1 MSDAFSAFVSENSLL
16 KYSTKVEQYNPF
28 QVSYFPNLSYNNKNE
43 HCNCYTYCIYY

>member
-28 QVSYFPNLSYNNKNE
+28 QLRYFPNSSYNNKRKQY
-43 HCNCYTYCIYY
+43 NCYKYCIYY